1 MKQYPKVRRGD
12 VWLADLGDV
21 LGSEQGGVRPAVVI
35 QNDTGNRHSPTVI
48 VAAVTSR
55 PKKGL
60 PTHAALGKDG
70 CGLRRD
76 STVLLEQLRT
86 IDRVR
91 LLKRLG
97 ELDDTEMKRT
107 DAALTISVGPARKF
121 GG

>member
-21 LGSEQGGVRPAVVI
+21 LGSEQGGVRPVMVI

-48 VAAVTSR
+48 VAAVTGR

-60 PTHAALGKDG
+60 PTHATLGKDG

-97 ELDDTEMKRT
+97 ELGDTEMKRT
-107 DAALTISVGPARKF
+107 DAALAVSVGSTQKS